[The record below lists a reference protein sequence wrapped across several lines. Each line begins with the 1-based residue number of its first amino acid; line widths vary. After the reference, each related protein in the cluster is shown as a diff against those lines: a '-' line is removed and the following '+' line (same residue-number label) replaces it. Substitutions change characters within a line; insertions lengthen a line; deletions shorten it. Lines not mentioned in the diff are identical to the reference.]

1 MWLADLINILQD
13 HMAMLV
19 KETGNTL
26 YMTFVSTLFA
36 YILAPAFCYV
46 YMLICFDYIT
56 KNILIQMIFGLIS
69 REYVSIST
77 KN

>member
-36 YILAPAFCYV
+36 YILAMPLGV
-46 YMLICFDYIT
+46 VLVVTRED
-56 KNILIQMIFGLIS
+56 GLYPLKSLYRLLDII
-69 REYVSIST
+69 RCV
-77 KN
+77 